1 MVPPTRGRIFIA
13 HFLQGEGSGGLVR
26 GVNLKTDSR
35 SERNH
40 MVFFTG
46 RSPSP
51 LCFVIVESVE
61 ALSLVGGT

>member
-1 MVPPTRGRIFIA
+1 M
-13 HFLQGEGSGGLVR
+13 R